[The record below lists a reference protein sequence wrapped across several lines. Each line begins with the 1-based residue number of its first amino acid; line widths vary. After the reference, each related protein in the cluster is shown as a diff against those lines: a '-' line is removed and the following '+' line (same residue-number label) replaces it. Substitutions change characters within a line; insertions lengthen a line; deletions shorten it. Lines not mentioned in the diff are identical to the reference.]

1 MIAEPLDLN
10 IFLRL
15 IPKTGIIKLM
25 QVWDFNR
32 SIAATLN
39 LFTKNSDFGREKE
52 CQNLAVLL
60 LTPEI

>member
-1 MIAEPLDLN
+1 MIADPLELN

-15 IPKTGIIKLM
+15 IPKTGITKST
-25 QVWDFNR
+25 QAWDFNR
-32 SIAATLN
+32 SIAALLN
-39 LFTKNSDFGREKE
+39 SFTNASDFKREKG